1 MSYAQV
7 HHDIMSLMFS
17 NLATEY
23 GIRKAMYFSTMCV
36 SLCRLHAFFRAP
48 LKPALKLIDGR
59 RVKRMRS
66 RSGRIA
72 FQVTGEAKISYTCLQ
87 ESNFC
92 SCYSYLHQVLRK
104 QEIPMC
110 KHVLA
115 ARLAVA
121 LGKCEEVDCSDDTMI
136 FVLQNL
142 F

>member
-23 GIRKAMYFSTMCV
+23 GIRKAISSGT
-36 SLCRLHAFFRAP
+36 LIELHAFFRAP